1 MIYILEDDDS
11 IRKLV
16 TYALE
21 SQGVAAAG
29 FAAPSA
35 FYAAMEEQLP
45 SLLLLD
51 IMLPEEDGISILK
64 KLRADP
70 CTARIPVIMLT
81 ARGEEYDR
89 VEGLDAG
96 ADDYVTKPFGMM
108 ELLARVRALL
118 RRANMSGPAG
128 LSGAA
133 EAHAGSPGPEDPATD
148 PRAVSGANPPTETLQ
163 TDRSGA
169 GSVRRSEG
177 ALRSEGTRRNEGTFR
192 SGGTRRSES
201 TLRNEETLRSE
212 SALRNEGT
220 LRSESAL
227 RNESGKVGKAPE
239 KLHFGD
245 LQIFPARYEVFVGE
259 QPVAL
264 TKKEY
269 LLLLLLARNEGI
281 VLTRE
286 VLMDRIWDL
295 GTEPENRTLDVHIRK
310 VRTKLGEEGR
320 RIETVRGVGYR
331 FRG

>member
-133 EAHAGSPGPEDPATD
+133 EAHADGPGPQDPGTG
-148 PRAVSGANPPTETLQ
+148 PRAVSGANPRTETLQ

-177 ALRSEGTRRNEGTFR
+177 ALHSEGTNRSEGTRRNEGTFR
-192 SGGTRRSES
+192 SGGTR
-201 TLRNEETLRSE
+201 
-212 SALRNEGT
+212 
-220 LRSESAL
+220 
-227 RNESGKVGKAPE
+227 
-239 KLHFGD
+239 
-245 LQIFPARYEVFVGE
+245 
-259 QPVAL
+259 
-264 TKKEY
+264 
-269 LLLLLLARNEGI
+269 
-281 VLTRE
+281 
-286 VLMDRIWDL
+286 
-295 GTEPENRTLDVHIRK
+295 
-310 VRTKLGEEGR
+310 
-320 RIETVRGVGYR
+320 
-331 FRG
+331 